1 MARIHPTAVIHGS
14 ARLADDVVVGPYA
27 VIEEDV
33 AVGAGSAIGA
43 HAVIKR
49 HTRIGRGNRVYEH
62 AVLGG
67 DPQDVKFKPCASR
80 VEIGDNNLIRE
91 GVTIHRGSSE
101 ESPTRIGS
109 ENFLMAYCHIAHD
122 CRLGNN
128 VVIANGALLGGVV
141 EIDDR
146 AFVSG
151 VATIHQFCRVG
162 RLAMVAASAR
172 VNQDCLPFVIT
183 DGSPARARA
192 LNAIGL
198 RRAGVTE
205 PEIQELKRAFR
216 LLCRGGITLKETLA
230 ELTALEGAS
239 VAELKR
245 FIESS
250 TRGFAHCR

>member
-1 MARIHPTAVIHGS
+1 
-14 ARLADDVVVGPYA
+14 
-27 VIEEDV
+27 
-33 AVGAGSAIGA
+33 
-43 HAVIKR
+43 
-49 HTRIGRGNRVYEH
+49 
-62 AVLGG
+62 
-67 DPQDVKFKPCASR
+67 
-80 VEIGDNNLIRE
+80 
-91 GVTIHRGSSE
+91 
-101 ESPTRIGS
+101 
-109 ENFLMAYCHIAHD
+109 YCHIAHD

-128 VVIANGALLGGVV
+128 IVIANGALLGGVV
-141 EIDDR
+141 EIGDR

-151 VATIHQFCRVG
+151 AVTIHQFCRVG
-162 RLAMVAASAR
+162 KLAMVAASAR

-198 RRAGVTE
+198 RRAGMTA

-216 LLCRGGITLKETLA
+216 LLCRPGIALEETLA
-230 ELTALEGAS
+230 ELAALEAPS